1 MFPIKSNEG
10 LDGRVLL
17 YQTNKM
23 SRYIP
28 NLTQVLT
35 IEIVQQRCSKLFI
48 KRINY
53 WSQKEDSLPV
63 VFGTNN
69 YVLMRN
75 LYDEE
80 NEG

>member
-1 MFPIKSNEG
+1 MFPKKSKED

-17 YQTNKM
+17 YQTNKI

-69 YVLMRN
+69 Y
-75 LYDEE
+75 D
-80 NEG
+80 